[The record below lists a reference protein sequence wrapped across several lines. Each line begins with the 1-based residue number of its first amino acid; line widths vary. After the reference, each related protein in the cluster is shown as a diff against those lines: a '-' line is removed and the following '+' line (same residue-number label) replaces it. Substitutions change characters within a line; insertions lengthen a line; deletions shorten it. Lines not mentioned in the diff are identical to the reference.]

1 MNTLFFRAALD
12 SATEGVCF
20 ADKSGLIIYW
30 SKSAERLSGYADKE
44 VLGKHCTNE
53 ILLHLDG
60 NGETLLPSSLIVTT
74 LTTGKIQNK
83 EIYIHH
89 KYGHRISVTARTSPV
104 LDENGDLLGVVEVF
118 MSNTKSLN
126 LLKELEGLRKEV
138 LTDELTGIGNRR
150 CAEVI
155 MNDLAVSLDK
165 HDVPFGVLFADID
178 HFKTVNDTWGH
189 QVGDKVLFMVAQT
202 LVNGLRGLDVACRWG
217 GEEFLI
223 LVPHIQKESLLGL
236 GNRLRVLIQNSWL
249 EHKGQRIC
257 VTASFGGAV
266 SQKGET
272 AAEVV
277 NRADKQ
283 AYRSKQEGRNC
294 VRVDNSIIN

>member
-1 MNTLFFRAALD
+1 MNTQFFRVALD

-30 SKSAERLSGYADKE
+30 SKSAERLSGYAAKE
-44 VLGKHCTNE
+44 ILGKHCAHE
-53 ILLHLDG
+53 ILLHLDE
-60 NGETLLPSSLIVTT
+60 NGETLLPSSLMAAT
-74 LTTGKIQNK
+74 LANGKAQKK
-83 EIYIHH
+83 EIYIRH

-126 LLKELEGLRKEV
+126 LLKKLEVMRKEV
-138 LTDELTGIGNRR
+138 LKDELTGIGNRR

-155 MNDLAVSLDK
+155 MNDLAASLAK
-165 HDVPFGVLFADID
+165 YDVPFGVLFADID

-202 LVNGLRGLDVACRWG
+202 LVNGLRGLDLACRWG
-217 GEEFLI
+217 GEEFLV
-223 LVPHIQKESLLGL
+223 LVPNVQKESLLGL
-236 GNRLRVLIQNSWL
+236 GNRLRVLIENSWL
-249 EHKGQRIC
+249 EHKGQRIR
-257 VTASFGGAV
+257 VTVSFGGAV
-266 SQKGET
+266 SRKGET

-294 VRVDNSIIN
+294 VRVEGFILD

>member
-1 MNTLFFRAALD
+1 MNTQFFRVALD

-30 SKSAERLSGYADKE
+30 SKSAERLSGYAAKE
-44 VLGKHCTNE
+44 ILGKHCAHE
-53 ILLHLDG
+53 ILLHLDE
-60 NGETLLPSSLIVTT
+60 NGETLLPASLMMAT
-74 LTTGKIQNK
+74 LATGKVQNE

-89 KYGHRISVTARTSPV
+89 KYGHRISVTTRTSPV

-118 MSNTKSLN
+118 MSNTKSLH
-126 LLKELEGLRKEV
+126 LLKELEVMRKEV
-138 LTDELTGIGNRR
+138 LKDELTGIGNRR

-155 MNDLAVSLDK
+155 MNDLAASLAK
-165 HDVPFGVLFADID
+165 YDVPFGVLFADID

-202 LVNGLRGLDVACRWG
+202 LVNGLRGFDLACRWG
-217 GEEFLI
+217 GEEFLV
-223 LVPHIQKESLLGL
+223 LVPNVQKESLLGL
-236 GNRLRVLIQNSWL
+236 GNRLRVLIENSWL
-249 EHKGQRIC
+249 EHKGQRIW
-257 VTASFGGAV
+257 VTVSFGGAV
-266 SQKGET
+266 SRKGET

-294 VRVDNSIIN
+294 VRVEGFILD